1 MILGPDGPSSGTL
14 RIPDVLERD
23 AGVYTCRAVNELGD
37 ASAEIR
43 LEVGRECTPVPT
55 CPSPLCPASE
65 LRGENST
72 RQPAAVEFASC
83 GPQALGDKGGQ
94 REVVCALHLA
104 MSQITPKA
112 LWLKTISIHYLSGME
127 GWDSGSGLAG
137 WLWLRVSQDDSAF
150 AGWGCMVGMSGAG
163 GHTLS
168 LVA

>member
-1 MILGPDGPSSGTL
+1 M
-14 RIPDVLERD
+14 
-23 AGVYTCRAVNELGD
+23 YTC
-37 ASAEIR
+37 
-43 LEVGRECTPVPT
+43 PH
-55 CPSPLCPASE
+55 PLCPASE

-104 MSQITPKA
+104 MSQIAPKA
-112 LWLKTISIHYLSGME
+112 LWLKTISINYLSGME